1 MMQFLKESGFTSLGL
16 VAGGGKFPILCAEE
30 AKKKG
35 YQVVVVAHTG
45 ETDKAL
51 EKLAD
56 RIIWVHLGQL
66 NKLIDFLKTND
77 TRHVI
82 FAGTITKK
90 RIFFDVRPDMRALGL
105 WRRMDNRLDDR
116 LLRAIASEL
125 ESEGIQVLS
134 STLFLTRL
142 AMPEGCITVKKTS
155 PEQEEDIRFGVAIAR
170 EIGRL
175 DIGQCVV
182 VKDKTVLAVEAI
194 EGTDQTI
201 LRGGKLGGPGC
212 VVIKICKPGQDTRF
226 DLPSVGLKTLQTM
239 AEIQAEV
246 LAVEAGN
253 ALLFDMPEALEF
265 ANKHKIAII
274 GIKNETH

>member
-1 MMQFLKESGFTSLGL
+1 MMHFPKESGFKSLGL
-16 VAGGGKFPILCAEE
+16 VAGGGNFPILCAEE

-35 YQVVVVAHTG
+35 YRVVAVAHTG

-51 EKLAD
+51 EELAD

-134 STLFLTRL
+134 STLFLTQL
-142 AMPEGCITVKKTS
+142 SMPDGCITIKKPS
-155 PEQEEDIRFGVAIAR
+155 PEQEEDIRFGVAIAK

-175 DIGQCVV
+175 DIGQCIV

-201 LRGGKLGGPGC
+201 LRGGKLGGPGS

-239 AEIQAEV
+239 AEVRAEI

-253 ALLFDMPEALEF
+253 ALLFDMPDTVEF
-265 ANKHKIAII
+265 ANKHQIAII
-274 GIKNETH
+274 GIKNGIH

>member
-1 MMQFLKESGFTSLGL
+1 MTHSRKESSFTSLGL
-16 VAGGGKFPILCAEE
+16 VAGGGNFPILCAAE

-35 YQVVVVAHTG
+35 YRVVVVAHTG

-90 RIFFDVRPDMRALGL
+90 RIFFDVRPDMRALRL

-134 STLFLTRL
+134 STLFLTQL
-142 AMPEGCITVKKTS
+142 SMPDGCITLKKPS
-155 PEQEEDIRFGVAIAR
+155 SEQEEDIRFGLAIAK

-175 DIGQCVV
+175 DIGQCIV

-201 LRGGKLGGPGC
+201 LRGGKLGGPGS

-239 AEIQAEV
+239 AEVRAEV

-253 ALLFDMPEALEF
+253 ALLFDMPATVEF
-265 ANKHKIAII
+265 ANKHRIAII
-274 GIKNETH
+274 GIKNEAH